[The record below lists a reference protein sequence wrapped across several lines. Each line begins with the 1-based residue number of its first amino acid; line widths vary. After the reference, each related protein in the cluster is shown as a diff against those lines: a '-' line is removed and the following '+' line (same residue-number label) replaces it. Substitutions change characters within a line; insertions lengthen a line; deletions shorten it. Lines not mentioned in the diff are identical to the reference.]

1 MTAESDDSPA
11 LIETPPQQPRVSA
24 LFVVEESPSIF
35 EWRGFPVSK
44 KIIHFRCDADAIGMA
59 ETGHAPFFCSAKSLF
74 RETFE
79 SVADSAILLPWPG
92 AKILGQHVLQRGHCA
107 PQLRAQSLCVR

>member
-1 MTAESDDSPA
+1 MTAESEDSPA
-11 LIETPPQQPRVSA
+11 LIETQPQQPRRSA

-59 ETGHAPFFCSAKSLF
+59 ETAMRSSFAVPSPILERHLNQAPIPQPYCIGPVRKSLASISSNAVMAP
-74 RETFE
+74 RN
-79 SVADSAILLPWPG
+79 SSRNSSA
-92 AKILGQHVLQRGHCA
+92 
-107 PQLRAQSLCVR
+107 

>member
-11 LIETPPQQPRVSA
+11 LIETPPQQPRGSA

-35 EWRGFPVSK
+35 EWRGFFVSK

-59 ETGHAPFFCSAKSLF
+59 ETAMHPSFAVPSRFLERHSNQSPIPQSYYPGPVRKSLASTSSNAVIAP
-74 RETFE
+74 RN
-79 SVADSAILLPWPG
+79 SARK
-92 AKILGQHVLQRGHCA
+92 ASA
-107 PQLRAQSLCVR
+107 